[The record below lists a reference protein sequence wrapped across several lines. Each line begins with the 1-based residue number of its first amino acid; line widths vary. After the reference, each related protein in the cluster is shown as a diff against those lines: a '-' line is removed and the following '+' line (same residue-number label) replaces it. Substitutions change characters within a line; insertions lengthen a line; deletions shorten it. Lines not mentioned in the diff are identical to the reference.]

1 MNGFAGLV
9 NFACFLSLLTAIGL
23 RGLHLHGEDNRLR
36 EREREELRLSIF
48 TAAYRLRFFSF
59 AAVFLLGLFCPFF
72 LVLL

>member
-36 EREREELRLSIF
+36 ERERG
-48 TAAYRLRFFSF
+48 TAFIHLYCCL
-59 AAVFLLGLFCPFF
+59 
-72 LVLL
+72 